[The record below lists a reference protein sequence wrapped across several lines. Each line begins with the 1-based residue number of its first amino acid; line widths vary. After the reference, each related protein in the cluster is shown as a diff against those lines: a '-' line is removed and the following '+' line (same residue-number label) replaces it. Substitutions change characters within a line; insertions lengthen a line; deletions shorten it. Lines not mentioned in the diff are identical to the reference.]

1 MYSLNNKIENFYA
14 RRIRGA
20 GRSIIGG
27 ANIHIFVFCTIN
39 FFWNRNL
46 DFKVN
51 CFYSLWTRIYEYW
64 PPQLSIFRRP
74 WEEYLCTQPHIQ
86 CLISQLSSSQNERER
101 DVNLTYPP
109 FKLCNCIFTMYL
121 KCISQCKSQIFPL
134 SYSRELQFRYVNEMY
149 LWNFTCHISFH
160 LTV

>member
-1 MYSLNNKIENFYA
+1 MYEYSVVKYRILKHAYLYKMTLMYPYSIVLVIYLLIKVYILYA
-14 RRIRGA
+14 LRRGA

-46 DFKVN
+46 DIKVN

-74 WEEYLCTQPHIQ
+74 WLYVYSYYLMKLHEFFFILQAHAGIFFLVQFPAWIFFWSDTPPPR
-86 CLISQLSSSQNERER
+86 ISNGL
-101 DVNLTYPP
+101 
-109 FKLCNCIFTMYL
+109 
-121 KCISQCKSQIFPL
+121 PL
-134 SYSRELQFRYVNEMY
+134 M
-149 LWNFTCHISFH
+149 
-160 LTV
+160 